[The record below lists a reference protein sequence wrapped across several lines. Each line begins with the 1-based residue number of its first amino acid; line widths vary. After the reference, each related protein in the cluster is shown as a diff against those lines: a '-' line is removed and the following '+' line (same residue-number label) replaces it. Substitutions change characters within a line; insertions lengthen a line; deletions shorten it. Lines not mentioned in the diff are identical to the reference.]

1 MKSRKILAGILA
13 GAVGGALLGILFSP
27 EKGSRLRRNIKYK
40 SEDYADELKDKF
52 SDFVDS
58 IPNNY
63 KKVWRDAGTIFDDGK
78 AKNSIDK
85 DKQEIA

>member
-63 KKVWRDAGTIFDDGK
+63 KKVWRDAGTFFDDGK

>member
-1 MKSRKILAGILA
+1 MKSGKILAGILA

-52 SDFVDS
+52 NDFVDS
-58 IPNNY
+58 IPSNY
-63 KKVWRDAGTIFDDGK
+63 KKVWRDAETFFDDGK
-78 AKNSIDK
+78 AKNSMDI